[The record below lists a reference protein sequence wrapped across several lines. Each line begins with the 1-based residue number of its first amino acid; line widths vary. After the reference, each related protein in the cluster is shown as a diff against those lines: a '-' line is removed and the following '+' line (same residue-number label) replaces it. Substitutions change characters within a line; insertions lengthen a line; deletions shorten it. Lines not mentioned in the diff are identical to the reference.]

1 MFRTIPYLLL
11 PLLLAT
17 LAGAQQA
24 PPSEIK
30 KDGVQV
36 QINVMNVCT
45 PSDEA
50 RQGIAAVLGRI
61 PLHPRFAPDFEVSR
75 GRTTF
80 PDAPISTWARIRREF
95 APDSPFS
102 NVQYSMSTDEKAL
115 IETLVFRMRDLKDI
129 LSVTIEDRMSA
140 VTTPAAALA
149 NDTPAT
155 RVKVERFG
163 KNSFGL
169 SRCEQADQAVYEPL
183 FANAS
188 QVLAGYRKVLAVR
201 STVPA
206 ELARAGSGE
215 KKEKKSAGAAQKTN
229 P

>member
-1 MFRTIPYLLL
+1 MFRAIAYLILS
-11 PLLLAT
+11 LLLAD

-30 KDGVQV
+30 KDGMKV

-45 PSDEA
+45 PSEEEK
-50 RQGIAAVLGRI
+50 QGIAAALGRV

-75 GRTTF
+75 GRSTF
-80 PDAPISTWARIRREF
+80 PDAPISTWARIRREY
-95 APDSPFS
+95 AADSPFS

-115 IETLVFRMRDLKDI
+115 IETLVIRLRDPTDV

-149 NDTPAT
+149 NDTPPT

-163 KNSFGL
+163 KNSLGL
-169 SRCEQADQAVYEPL
+169 SRCEQADQAAYEPL
-183 FANAS
+183 FASAA
-188 QVLAGYRKVLAVR
+188 QILAGYRKLLAVR

-206 ELARAGSGE
+206 ELARA
-215 KKEKKSAGAAQKTN
+215 AGAATRKPAAQKTDR
-229 P
+229 